1 MLASYQPSEPDVMV
15 YVCPPPRKRTT
26 HPPQVSSGPPKMEK
40 YTVPKTSTAEIG
52 GVVGVAVGTGVFV
65 GGIDVLVGGTEVFVG
80 RMAVDVGG
88 T

>member
-1 MLASYQPSEPDVMV
+1 
-15 YVCPPPRKRTT
+15 
-26 HPPQVSSGPPKMEK
+26 MEK